1 MGAVLLSSIMQKL
14 LRFELYAVIACCW
27 VCRADAAD
35 IALRSPLETV
45 EASIRVDAAGSLSYS
60 VQYQGSVVIEP
71 SPLGITIDEMD
82 LGKGVR
88 AGAATRGEISETF
101 RVLGVHSIG
110 TNHCRT
116 LTLPMVHEDS
126 GTKHQLELRAYDD
139 GFAWR
144 YRIPGAGMRTVNRE
158 ASSWTLPSASRV
170 WYAERNNGW
179 KLKSYAGE
187 WLVADIDAMPK
198 VSSQGPV
205 QGPPLVAELPGGGY
219 AVLTEAAVF
228 NYSGL
233 RLRAVGGRRFQ
244 ANFTEGGQGFKL
256 EGEILT
262 PWRVVIIAPN
272 LNELVNTDLIASL
285 CPPPDE
291 KLFADQSWI
300 KPGRCV
306 WRWWSLGTGDPDQ
319 ERAMVDAAA
328 RLGFEYSLVDEGW
341 EAWSDPFEKIREL
354 CAHGRQK
361 GVGVFVW
368 KNYSELFNPA
378 EDWKEMREFMA
389 KVKASGAVG
398 VKVDFLNAESL
409 DRIQFEEA
417 VLRIAAVNRL
427 LVNFHGCR
435 KSGGEART
443 YPNELTREAVRG
455 LELNK
460 MKEGPIT
467 PAHNAALPFTRF
479 VVGAA
484 DYTPVGFS
492 RPGPTTYAHQLATFV
507 LFTSPLQ
514 VIAENP
520 DLLLND
526 KNIQPALDV
535 LQAVPAVWDETRVL
549 APSQIGE
556 LAIMA
561 RRSGGTWFLAAING
575 GKKPVA
581 LDKVDLSFLGQ
592 DRYNAI
598 YLSSD
603 SPAQF
608 TRRERRAVNASTPL
622 SLSLDLGDGFVAR
635 FTPTD

>member
-1 MGAVLLSSIMQKL
+1 MQHSWRFDLCAVLVFCS
-14 LRFELYAVIACCW
+14 ACS
-27 VCRADAAD
+27 ANSGH
-35 IALRSPLETV
+35 IALRSPSETIQ
-45 EASIRVDAAGSLSYS
+45 ASIRVDAGGSLSYS
-60 VQYQGSVVIEP
+60 VKYKGVVVIEP
-71 SPLGITIDEMD
+71 SPLGITIDGVD

-88 AGAATRGEISETF
+88 AGAARRGEISETF
-101 RVLGVHSIG
+101 MVLGVHSVA

-116 LTLPMVHEDS
+116 LTLPMVHEAS
-126 GTKHQLELRAYDD
+126 GTEYQLEFRAYDD

-144 YRIPGAGMRTVNRE
+144 YQIPGTGTRTVNRE
-158 ASSWTLPSASRV
+158 ASSWTLPSASSI
-170 WYAERNNGW
+170 WYAERNNSW

-205 QGPPLVAELPGGGY
+205 QGPPLVAELPRGLF

-233 RLRAVGGRRFQ
+233 RFRAIGGRRFQ
-244 ANFTEGGQGFKL
+244 ADFTEGDKGFKM
-256 EGEILT
+256 EGEIVT
-262 PWRVVIIAPN
+262 PWRVVVVAPD
-272 LNELVNTDLIASL
+272 LNRLVNTDMLAGL

-291 KLFADQSWI
+291 GLFADRSWI
-300 KPGRCV
+300 KPGRCA

-319 ERAMVDAAA
+319 ERAVVDAAA

-341 EAWSDPFEKIREL
+341 EAWNDPFENIREL

-368 KNYSELFNPA
+368 KNYSELCSPA
-378 EDWKEMREFMA
+378 EDWKVMRGFMA
-389 KVKASGAVG
+389 RVKASGAAG

-409 DRIQFEEA
+409 DRIRFEEA
-417 VLRIAAVNRL
+417 ALRIAAQNRL

-435 KSGGEART
+435 KPGGESRT

-467 PAHNAALPFTRF
+467 PAHNAALPFTRL

-484 DYTPVGFS
+484 DYTPLGFS
-492 RPGPTTYAHQLATFV
+492 RPGPTSYAHQLATLV

-526 KNIQPALDV
+526 TKLRTALDV
-535 LQAVPAVWDETRVL
+535 LKAVPSVWDETRVL
-549 APSQIGE
+549 EPSKIGG

-561 RRSGGTWFLAAING
+561 RRSGATWFLAAVNG
-575 GKKPVA
+575 GKQTVT
-581 LDKVDLSFLGQ
+581 LDNLDLSFLGK
-592 DRYNAI
+592 DSYDAV

-603 SPAQF
+603 GPSQF
-608 TRRERRAVNASTPL
+608 TRSEHQAVNAATPL
-622 SLSLDLGDGFVAR
+622 CVPLDVGDGFVAR
-635 FTPTD
+635 FERPIKKR

>member
-1 MGAVLLSSIMQKL
+1 MQKL
-14 LRFELYAVIACCW
+14 LRFVLYALLACCW
-27 VCRADAAD
+27 VCRADSAG
-35 IALRSPLETV
+35 IALRSPSETV
-45 EASIRVDAAGSLSYS
+45 AASIQVAAGGGLSYS
-60 VQYQGSVVIEP
+60 VKYQGSVVIEP
-71 SPLGITIDEMD
+71 SPLGITVDGVD
-82 LGKGVR
+82 LGNGVR
-88 AGAATRGEISETF
+88 AGTAKRGEISETF
-101 RVLGVHSIG
+101 RVLGVHSVA

-116 LTLPMVHEDS
+116 LTLPMVREGS
-126 GTKHQLELRAYDD
+126 ATAYQLELRAYDG

-144 YRIPGAGMRTVNRE
+144 YRIPGAGMRMVNRE

-170 WYAERNNGW
+170 WYAERNNFW

-205 QGPPLVAELPGGGY
+205 QGPPLVAELPTGLF
-219 AVLTEAAVF
+219 AVLTEAAVY

-233 RLRAVGGRRFQ
+233 RLRAIGGRRFQ
-244 ANFTEGGQGFKL
+244 ADFTEGSQGFKL
-256 EGEILT
+256 EGEIVT

-272 LNELVNTDLIASL
+272 LNGLVNSDLIASL

-291 KLFADQSWI
+291 GLFADQSWI

-341 EAWSDPFEKIREL
+341 EAWHDPFEKVREL

-378 EDWKEMREFMA
+378 EDWKEMRSFMA
-389 KVKASGAVG
+389 RVKASGAVG

-417 VLRIAAVNRL
+417 VLRIAAQNRL

-435 KSGGEART
+435 KPGGESRT

-467 PAHNAALPFTRF
+467 PAHNAALPFTRL

-492 RPGPTTYAHQLATFV
+492 RPGPTTYAHQLATLV
-507 LFTSPLQ
+507 LLTSPLQ

-520 DLLLND
+520 DLLLNNT
-526 KNIQPALDV
+526 NIQPALDV
-535 LQAVPAVWDETRVL
+535 LKAVPSVWDETRVL
-549 APSQIGE
+549 APSKIGE
-556 LAIMA
+556 LVIMA
-561 RRSGGTWFLAAING
+561 RRFGATWFLAALNG
-575 GKKPVA
+575 GQQPVS
-581 LDKVDLSFLGQ
+581 LHNLDLSFLGKES
-592 DRYNAI
+592 YNAV

-603 SPAQF
+603 GASQF
-608 TRRERRAVNASTPL
+608 ARKEHQAVNAATQL
-622 SLSLDLGDGFVAR
+622 SVSLGLGDGFVAR
-635 FTPTD
+635 FLPTD